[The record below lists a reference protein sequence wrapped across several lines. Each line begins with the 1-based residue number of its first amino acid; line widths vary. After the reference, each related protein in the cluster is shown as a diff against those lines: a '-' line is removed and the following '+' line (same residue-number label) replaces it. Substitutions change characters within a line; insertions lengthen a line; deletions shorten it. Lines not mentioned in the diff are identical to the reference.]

1 MKQISISKLK
11 QMTGDDIKNGGC
23 FRIVKDD
30 EEIAIVIVGAIQE
43 MKTKIEVCASQ
54 IDAMRGK

>member
-23 FRIVKDD
+23 FTIVKDD
-30 EEIAIVIVGAIQE
+30 EEVAIVIVGAIQE
-43 MKTKIEVCASQ
+43 MKNRIGVLAGQ
-54 IDAMRGK
+54 IDLARGK